1 MAALEPKPG
10 IEPRV
15 RYLEMVLTT
24 LQKDPAKLII
34 RTAYNDARPS
44 EYLAEKAKIPAV
56 MLPGTV
62 GGTEQARDLF
72 SLFDD
77 TIHRLLAAAGSS

>member
-1 MAALEPKPG
+1 
-10 IEPRV
+10 
-15 RYLEMVLTT
+15 
-24 LQKDPAKLII
+24 
-34 RTAYNDARPS
+34 
-44 EYLAEKAKIPAV
+44 AV

-62 GGTEQARDLF
+62 GGTEQAGDLF